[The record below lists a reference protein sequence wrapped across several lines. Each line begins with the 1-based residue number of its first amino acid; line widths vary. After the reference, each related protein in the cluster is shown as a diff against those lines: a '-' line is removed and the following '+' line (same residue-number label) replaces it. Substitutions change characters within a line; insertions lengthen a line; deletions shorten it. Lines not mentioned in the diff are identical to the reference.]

1 MTAIPPGQIPELRR
15 SIGVVFQDFKL
26 LKRKTII
33 ENVAFVL
40 RILGVPAREQKR
52 RAFAAL
58 KAVGLHHKMHA
69 YPLQLSGGEQQRV
82 AIARALINE
91 PMLLLADE
99 PTGNLDPEMAQE
111 IMRLFLDVNARGT
124 TVVVATHDRDMIQR
138 MGKRVIA
145 LEQGPRGLG
154 MSGRF
159 AGRVAVVTGAG
170 QGIGLEIARRLA
182 HEGAR
187 VLLNDLDLGLA
198 EAAAAQ
204 IRARGRRGRGR
215 RGRRRRSR
223 SDARPRAACRRGV
236 GPSRRCRGERRAS
249 RCTATSSTTRRRTS
263 TACSPSTCAARS
275 SWRRPRRCAFASSAS
290 RGRILF
296 LSSVT
301 GHVSIRQMAP
311 YGMTK
316 AALEALAR
324 NLSAELAPLGIT
336 VNTIAPGA
344 TATPR
349 TLADEGWEAA
359 WAATI
364 PAGRVAQ
371 GSDVAA
377 VALFLLSDEAAHV
390 TGQSLV
396 IDGGWAALGA
406 VPGTIKP

>member
-1 MTAIPPGQIPELRR
+1 
-15 SIGVVFQDFKL
+15 
-26 LKRKTII
+26 
-33 ENVAFVL
+33 
-40 RILGVPAREQKR
+40 
-52 RAFAAL
+52 
-58 KAVGLHHKMHA
+58 
-69 YPLQLSGGEQQRV
+69 
-82 AIARALINE
+82 
-91 PMLLLADE
+91 
-99 PTGNLDPEMAQE
+99 
-111 IMRLFLDVNARGT
+111 
-124 TVVVATHDRDMIQR
+124 
-138 MGKRVIA
+138 
-145 LEQGPRGLG
+145 

-182 HEGAR
+182 REGAR

-198 EAAAAQ
+198 EAAASQ
-204 IRARGRRGRGR
+204 IRAQGGEAKAAEGDVADPVVTRGLVRRAVEAWGRLDVAVANAGITHAPRLPRLRARGSRPSARRQRARLVLPGPGRGAAV
-215 RGRRRRSR
+215 SR
-223 SDARPRAACRRGV
+223 AEG
-236 GPSRRCRGERRAS
+236 
-249 RCTATSSTTRRRTS
+249 
-263 TACSPSTCAARS
+263 
-275 SWRRPRRCAFASSAS
+275 

-364 PAGRVAQ
+364 PSGRVAQ

-377 VALFLLSDEAAHV
+377 AALFLLSDEAAHV